1 MGSKHKSAQSQSV
14 GQRIAAYRRRRGL
27 SQAAL
32 AGLVGRSESW
42 LSQVERGIHS
52 VDKLSVLL
60 DLARVLRVEP
70 EALMG
75 RPWELAPNG
84 GEIAGGL
91 SEIRQVFTRYDHLL
105 GVEPPQSPSLP
116 ELRTQI
122 ATAHRV
128 YQAAKYDETIAL
140 LPDLL
145 LNVEELPRR
154 AGNGERREWLLSYV
168 SAYVVAA
175 KLATKLGVVDLA
187 VLAADRAA
195 NVAVESESEAARAMA
210 AYQVTCALLRADRAT
225 EAEHIAV
232 NMATSLE
239 GKVRSDEPT
248 LLSVAGALW
257 LIGAV
262 IAARR
267 TDQWEA
273 EERLNRA
280 GRLAGHLGEDGN
292 HAWTAFGPTN
302 VAIHRVSV
310 AAELGNPADALDA
323 ALAVNHDRLPEG
335 LKSRRAQVNLA
346 LAWAQSQRRR
356 DPEATFSLLE
366 AERIAPEVIR
376 HNIIAQGVVREMLA
390 RGKGSHTT
398 ALAGLARR
406 AGLLH

>member
-1 MGSKHKSAQSQSV
+1 M
-14 GQRIAAYRRRRGL
+14 
-27 SQAAL
+27 
-32 AGLVGRSESW
+32 
-42 LSQVERGIHS
+42 
-52 VDKLSVLL
+52 LL
-60 DLARVLRVEP
+60 DLAKVLNVEV
-70 EALMG
+70 EALTG

-84 GEIAGGL
+84 GSIADGL

-105 GVEPPQSPSLP
+105 GIEPPQSPSLP
-116 ELRTQI
+116 ELRAQI
-122 ATAHRV
+122 ANAHRV
-128 YQAAKYDETIAL
+128 YQAAKYGEAINL

-154 AGNGERREWLLSYV
+154 AGNGARLESLLSYV

-175 KLATKLGVVDLA
+175 KLATKLGVADLA
-187 VLAADRAA
+187 TLAADRAA
-195 NVAVESESEAARAMA
+195 NIAVESESETARAMA
-210 AYQVTCALLRADRAT
+210 AYQVTCALLRADRAA

-232 NMATSLE
+232 AMATALE

-248 LLSVAGALW
+248 LLSLAGALR
-257 LIGAV
+257 LIATV

-273 EERLNRA
+273 EEHLNRA
-280 GRLAGHLGEDGN
+280 DRLADLLGEDGN

-310 AAELGNPADALDA
+310 AAELGNAAGALDA

-335 LKSRRAQVNLA
+335 SKSRRAQVNLD

-376 HNIIAQGVVREMLA
+376 HNIIVQGIVREMLA

-398 ALAGLARR
+398 ALAALARR